1 MDATW
6 RFPRSSG
13 RLVSTLSLVLA
24 LLANVSNLFIIGGVF
39 AGPVAFLFA
48 ALAIWRGRG
57 WARIVAFVAA
67 LLAVGA
73 FAISLAL
80 IDGLSHGCSD
90 APGCS

>member
-24 LLANVSNLFIIGGVF
+24 LLANVSNLFIVGGVF
-39 AGPVAFLFA
+39 AGPIAFLFA
-48 ALAIWRGRG
+48 LFALWRGRG

-67 LLAVGA
+67 LFAASA

-80 IDGLSHGCSD
+80 IYGLSHGCSD
-90 APGCS
+90 APGCP